1 MGTRAA
7 SARSRSG
14 RLSIVALFAVA
25 SVVMVSVAVITPEV
39 ARAASPD
46 EQAVASGL
54 DQLLTTLTGVDGL
67 DELGEALPFTDMLPT
82 GPSGLDVADAWNAVK
97 GAIEDVPDKTAD
109 NVENALDALD
119 GDDLGGGVILHIDV
133 DVDPTSVSFN
143 ELSLTRATSTPL
155 GFLSGDAQD
164 PATFSLEGGTL
175 NVNLALT
182 IADDDGAGELN
193 LELDGG
199 QLSIPVGGGN
209 PPSARFTASIAL
221 SGASIATRLGVVD
234 VTATGTVS
242 SSVVVDL
249 AWRDPDANGRITL
262 FELTNSAASDLF
274 DVSFG
279 PSNALMNLTLS
290 STLNGLAGV
299 NGTIS
304 LNDTDLTN
312 GLDTPTVSLG
322 GLGDFTNMTPQDVL
336 AAIAQVAVNLR
347 SLQTVLGNPDLPFL
361 DQNLAELG
369 DWSDKIT
376 KLFTDNGLSLA
387 ENPIDLQ
394 IAPEEGAQCGDS
406 LDNDG
411 DGTVDDGCPGQPS
424 DLEAKGLATIK
435 GIIDELGQA
444 LTGGADD
451 LGLEYHPTDHTVT
464 FTIDI
469 TDANFFQESPS
480 ADFNAAEELA
490 KAGITSLQI
499 GGGASITISPTY
511 SVHLTVGLD
520 LSDALSDPAAHP
532 ITERVFLQ
540 PESGSELSFSAP
552 VTANVDL
559 TGQIGL
565 LDVNLADQ
573 NAGGNVPLLAPRSAH
588 ATDPMLAVDLSG
600 GGTDG
605 RITIKEIFD
614 SLSTVGV
621 TTAGDTLTVT
631 ASGFSIAGTLNLSVP
646 STTLNASASVGSTPL
661 AGGTVTFS
669 WPDLTSGTPDIT
681 TDGSFNDNLLS
692 FNVDPSDPLALFSTI
707 LTGIDAS
714 LGVFEDLTGTEV
726 DQSLPIIDTSLSD
739 LLDFVDSVQDAVN
752 ALASDPSATLQ
763 LLELSV
769 EATIAD
775 ALDQLDGVDDFQI
788 PSLPDPADPA
798 FSPGGEFDLAL
809 YQAAAAAF
817 IQDLADFI
825 TQHGGNFVK
834 MDYLP
839 GNSPGALMFKL
850 DIGVCSSKADYPG
863 CTFEYPLEKDFN
875 LDLAELGAD
884 LGGIVAASG
893 EGQLDLDYSV
903 VANVHLGVEL
913 PTVTPDDGDADPLPQ
928 VSGAPKIFLADTS
941 GISASIDG
949 EVVAQFGASIGPF
962 EVQVG
967 SSTPVPEADADCAN
981 STDDDGD
988 GAVNDGCPQVGD
1000 AAESACGADTADD
1013 DTDGTVNDGCVAV
1026 DNPLVARAGAA
1037 FSLTN
1042 DLPDPGHAYLNPGP
1056 GEPDLTAFF
1065 TGLTPAIT
1073 KVDAVDCTGDATP
1086 GDADFACAHLPVYFG
1101 TGSDLT
1107 FLGNLDLT
1115 VPNFD
1120 FSGTTLTG
1128 ADTIFDNLKA
1138 VAEAFVWDLIAQ
1150 GIEAFGDAVDEAVSA
1165 AAYDVEI
1172 PVIGDLLDAGAD
1184 VSNAFNTKVTDPLA
1198 GLIGSLNSAGDFTT
1212 IESSIS
1218 NFFWTNLG
1226 GANSDPAQRFILNFD
1241 DPTAMPVQSE
1251 DVIVK
1256 TLCGADRHDC
1266 VDGVDDFLTLED
1278 VQVQVAIGQAAAAT
1292 TPAFDFGVPG
1302 LRLAGESTLSATV
1315 SWQVNLGF
1323 GVSLDDGFYLMSST
1337 EMSAAIGGDDIAV
1350 IADVDFGTA
1359 PATLQDPAALT
1370 GDLAFL
1376 SAALW
1381 NAKDDR
1387 IDSGEAGDTDNRDA
1401 HEVHLQLGVDIPDPG
1416 ASDNRIGL
1424 AELPNALDVTEWDV
1438 TLEGG
1443 VDLYATLAT
1452 TAAVEGGAEEGT
1464 IPRLLA
1470 DLSLVWSF
1478 TGNLQDGLALG
1489 DLEAGFDNIQL
1500 DLGSFI
1506 SEFLDPVL
1514 SEVQKYTKPLQPIID
1529 TLQAPIPGVSQL
1541 AELVG
1546 ADPITL
1552 LDLMEAISGS
1562 DLTLIRRLLDVI
1574 TFANSIPTVSPGNA
1588 SLIIPLGE
1596 FLLDP
1601 VALTKPELPS
1611 NTKDK
1616 LIQAGSEL
1624 LDTGVSGANGVLGA
1638 LSSKSGDLGS
1648 GGAAFNSQMTK
1659 ATSSDGGFS
1668 FPAFKDPS
1676 QLFQL
1681 LVGKDVSLVEFDAG
1695 KLRAEVGWSQS
1706 FGPITIGPVPVS
1718 IVVSISAAVEGR
1730 FVIGYDTKGIRLLV
1744 KNLTDDSPDNDGFF
1758 ESVGI
1763 LFAGVYLSDLD
1774 AQGND
1779 VPEIR
1784 LTLEGAV
1791 GAAVDL
1797 VVVKVGI
1804 EAGLRATLDMNLHDG
1819 GFLDPIP
1826 PENLDGKL
1834 RIDEIIT
1841 FINNPL
1847 CLFDVSGKLEAFIR
1861 VFVTIDFF
1869 LFSATFKQTI
1879 VNIVLLELDNIT
1891 AELCQP
1897 PPPVLAQPT
1906 SDGST
1911 VLRLNSG
1918 DFAGAR
1924 NYAVDE
1930 PDEKFVVRQ
1939 ITEGSPATV
1948 TVTAF
1953 GLTQEF
1959 PGVTK
1964 VVGEGA
1970 GGKDTFITEEGGIS
1984 GVCQADGTIAPPVPG
1999 MTCNGATQA
2008 GDTITKAVPFVLPV
2022 SFCGGDDDD
2031 KLGGGTGD
2039 DRLVGDGNLADGATD
2054 CTLGAAGDGSDDTD
2068 KIAGQGGVDTI
2079 RGNDGDDSLNGD
2091 SGTRLHPG
2099 RRRCRRDH
2107 RRHRPGRP
2115 LGQRGRRQHA
2125 RRPRGRPLPGR

>member
-1 MGTRAA
+1 M
-7 SARSRSG
+7 
-14 RLSIVALFAVA
+14 
-25 SVVMVSVAVITPEV
+25 
-39 ARAASPD
+39 
-46 EQAVASGL
+46 
-54 DQLLTTLTGVDGL
+54 
-67 DELGEALPFTDMLPT
+67 
-82 GPSGLDVADAWNAVK
+82 
-97 GAIEDVPDKTAD
+97 
-109 NVENALDALD
+109 
-119 GDDLGGGVILHIDV
+119 
-133 DVDPTSVSFN
+133 
-143 ELSLTRATSTPL
+143 
-155 GFLSGDAQD
+155 
-164 PATFSLEGGTL
+164 
-175 NVNLALT
+175 
-182 IADDDGAGELN
+182 
-193 LELDGG
+193 
-199 QLSIPVGGGN
+199 
-209 PPSARFTASIAL
+209 
-221 SGASIATRLGVVD
+221 
-234 VTATGTVS
+234 
-242 SSVVVDL
+242 
-249 AWRDPDANGRITL
+249 
-262 FELTNSAASDLF
+262 
-274 DVSFG
+274 
-279 PSNALMNLTLS
+279 
-290 STLNGLAGV
+290 
-299 NGTIS
+299 
-304 LNDTDLTN
+304 
-312 GLDTPTVSLG
+312 
-322 GLGDFTNMTPQDVL
+322 
-336 AAIAQVAVNLR
+336 
-347 SLQTVLGNPDLPFL
+347 
-361 DQNLAELG
+361 
-369 DWSDKIT
+369 
-376 KLFTDNGLSLA
+376 
-387 ENPIDLQ
+387 
-394 IAPEEGAQCGDS
+394 
-406 LDNDG
+406 
-411 DGTVDDGCPGQPS
+411 
-424 DLEAKGLATIK
+424 
-435 GIIDELGQA
+435 
-444 LTGGADD
+444 
-451 LGLEYHPTDHTVT
+451 
-464 FTIDI
+464 
-469 TDANFFQESPS
+469 
-480 ADFNAAEELA
+480 
-490 KAGITSLQI
+490 
-499 GGGASITISPTY
+499 
-511 SVHLTVGLD
+511 
-520 LSDALSDPAAHP
+520 
-532 ITERVFLQ
+532 
-540 PESGSELSFSAP
+540 
-552 VTANVDL
+552 
-559 TGQIGL
+559 
-565 LDVNLADQ
+565 
-573 NAGGNVPLLAPRSAH
+573 
-588 ATDPMLAVDLSG
+588 
-600 GGTDG
+600 
-605 RITIKEIFD
+605 
-614 SLSTVGV
+614 
-621 TTAGDTLTVT
+621 
-631 ASGFSIAGTLNLSVP
+631 
-646 STTLNASASVGSTPL
+646 
-661 AGGTVTFS
+661 
-669 WPDLTSGTPDIT
+669 
-681 TDGSFNDNLLS
+681 
-692 FNVDPSDPLALFSTI
+692 
-707 LTGIDAS
+707 
-714 LGVFEDLTGTEV
+714 
-726 DQSLPIIDTSLSD
+726 
-739 LLDFVDSVQDAVN
+739 
-752 ALASDPSATLQ
+752 
-763 LLELSV
+763 
-769 EATIAD
+769 
-775 ALDQLDGVDDFQI
+775 
-788 PSLPDPADPA
+788 
-798 FSPGGEFDLAL
+798 
-809 YQAAAAAF
+809 
-817 IQDLADFI
+817 
-825 TQHGGNFVK
+825 
-834 MDYLP
+834 
-839 GNSPGALMFKL
+839 
-850 DIGVCSSKADYPG
+850 
-863 CTFEYPLEKDFN
+863 
-875 LDLAELGAD
+875 
-884 LGGIVAASG
+884 
-893 EGQLDLDYSV
+893 
-903 VANVHLGVEL
+903 
-913 PTVTPDDGDADPLPQ
+913 
-928 VSGAPKIFLADTS
+928 
-941 GISASIDG
+941 
-949 EVVAQFGASIGPF
+949 
-962 EVQVG
+962 
-967 SSTPVPEADADCAN
+967 
-981 STDDDGD
+981 
-988 GAVNDGCPQVGD
+988 
-1000 AAESACGADTADD
+1000 
-1013 DTDGTVNDGCVAV
+1013 
-1026 DNPLVARAGAA
+1026 
-1037 FSLTN
+1037 
-1042 DLPDPGHAYLNPGP
+1042 
-1056 GEPDLTAFF
+1056 
-1065 TGLTPAIT
+1065 
-1073 KVDAVDCTGDATP
+1073 
-1086 GDADFACAHLPVYFG
+1086 
-1101 TGSDLT
+1101 
-1107 FLGNLDLT
+1107 T

-1601 VALTKPELPS
+1601 VALTKPELPA

-1847 CLFDVSGKLEAFIR
+1847 CLFDVSGRLEAFIR

-2091 SGTRLHPG
+2091 SGNDDFIQGGDGADEIIGGIGQDDLSGNEGDDNMLGGPEEDPCPG
-2099 RRRCRRDH
+2099 DDRDLCGNAANDSMTGGGGNDTMEGDHGRDTMNGNAGLDTMVGGLGDDTMSGGDDADNMFGNQGNDTMSGNAGDDDAYGSVGDDTINGGVDDDDLVGEEGVDTINGEGGWDVILGDRGVVNRNPDPASSTFTPSTDLLVELTTTAVPPAGGDTLNGGDDPDLMWGQEANDTMTGGAGDDVMRGNAGLDTMSGNAGADEMYGDADNDTMFGDALDRRRIA
-2107 RRHRPGRP
+2107 RRHRHDAGR
-2115 LGQRGRRQHA
+2115 RGRRHDLRQ
-2125 RRPRGRPLPGR
+2125 RQGRQAVR